1 MTVLPSHSEEM
12 YYSKDNVVIR
22 VSCFFG
28 EEFFLDL
35 GWESLAPPFCFGQR
49 FIPIQNQRISLL
61 FSSLLYSMLTCFFFF
76 ILSNIKN
83 TPQFYYS
90 SRTDKYIINHKI
102 VIKEIYLLIITSCH
116 FLLFL

>member
-35 GWESLAPPFCFGQR
+35 GWESLAPPFVLDKGLFQ
-49 FIPIQNQRISLL
+49 FKTKESL
-61 FSSLLYSMLTCFFFF
+61 SFF
-76 ILSNIKN
+76 L
-83 TPQFYYS
+83 PYY
-90 SRTDKYIINHKI
+90 IA
-102 VIKEIYLLIITSCH
+102 C
-116 FLLFL
+116 

>member
-1 MTVLPSHSEEM
+1 
-12 YYSKDNVVIR
+12 
-22 VSCFFG
+22 
-28 EEFFLDL
+28 
-35 GWESLAPPFCFGQR
+35 
-49 FIPIQNQRISLL
+49 
-61 FSSLLYSMLTCFFFF
+61 MLTCFFFF